1 MSKKLSGNGV
11 YEGSRFIMPEH
22 LEGMLQQ
29 EREQRRRGK
38 PVLDEQAIEE
48 IVRALA
54 DSYNQKIRVDLVVF
68 NPFYDEPVRGVVVGI
83 NRNQNKVN
91 LLLEDDE
98 REISIAEII
107 SANV

>member
-1 MSKKLSGNGV
+1 MSKKLFGNGV
-11 YEGSRFIMPEH
+11 YEGSRYIMPEH

-29 EREQRRRGK
+29 EREQQRRGK
-38 PVLDEQAIEE
+38 PILDEQAIEE

-54 DSYNQKIRVDLVVF
+54 ESFHEKTKVDLVVF
-68 NPFYDEPVRGVVVGI
+68 SPFDDEHYSGVVIGI
-83 NRNQNKVN
+83 NQSRGKVN

>member
-54 DSYNQKIRVDLVVF
+54 ESFHEKTKVELVVF
-68 NPFYDEPVRGVVVGI
+68 SPFDDEHYSGVVIGI
-83 NRNQNKVN
+83 NQSRGKVN

-98 REISIAEII
+98 REIAIAEII
-107 SANV
+107 SANT

>member
-22 LEGMLQQ
+22 LEAMLQQ
-29 EREQRRRGK
+29 EREQRRKGK
-38 PVLDEQAIEE
+38 PILDEQAIEE
-48 IVRALA
+48 IVRTLA
-54 DSYNQKIRVDLVVF
+54 ESFHEKTKVDLVVF
-68 NPFYDEPVRGVVVGI
+68 SPFDDEHYSGVVIGI
-83 NRNQNKVN
+83 NQSRGKVN

-98 REISIAEII
+98 RQIPIAEII